1 MLLSMVNSNGLCVFQ
16 ILYVE
21 DANRNKMQDKFG
33 FLYGNSSNFKGIKD
47 SGLAL
52 NY

>member
-1 MLLSMVNSNGLCVFQ
+1 MASVCMFQ
-16 ILYVE
+16 ILYVG

-33 FLYGNSSNFKGIKD
+33 FYYGNSSNFKGKKD